1 MDRKEKNILFIT
13 NLHLW
18 SLDKGKGGSAF
29 INTVEGYK
37 NAGWVVWFISTG
49 GGIPDN
55 IISNDKL
62 YENAYPKLD
71 KLWSSRIRIVSIC
84 ARFLKMFLLNKYYF
98 KTGSEILSNKKGDKF
113 IIYAYE
119 TDAVS
124 AAKKLSQ
131 KFKFPLVTRFQG
143 TKHNKTTDNLFN
155 RIRKAPNLQA
165 YKTKANLTIMTNDGT
180 QGLETLQRLGN
191 KSTEIVFWRNGVAKV
206 SEDLLGIRDHFRE
219 QFVFKN
225 YYIFLTV
232 SRLVGWKKVD
242 RAINAFSIVN
252 KKFPETRLIIL
263 GDGDAKNDLIY
274 LTENLGLKE
283 YVIFKGAVE
292 QKLVSNY
299 MIAADAFLSF
309 YDLSN
314 VGNPLMEAM
323 MCGKPIIT
331 LDVGDTKELI
341 KNNENGILLPVNK
354 LQDIPDKMIKII
366 EDKNFAFKIASGALK
381 TAQSE
386 FWSWEE
392 RISVEISKVEL
403 LLKY

>member
-1 MDRKEKNILFIT
+1 MDKKEKNILFIT

-18 SLDKGKGGSAF
+18 SLEKGKGGRAF

-37 NAGWVVWFISTG
+37 NAGWRIWFISTG
-49 GGIPDN
+49 GGIPEN
-55 IISNDKL
+55 TIENDKI

-71 KLWSSRIRIVSIC
+71 KLWRSRIRVVSVF
-84 ARFLKMFLLNKYYF
+84 ARFLKMFLLEQYYF
-98 KTGSEILSNKKGDKF
+98 KTGCEILSNNKGKKF

-119 TDAVS
+119 TDAVI

-131 KFKFPLVTRFQG
+131 KFNLPLVTRFQG
-143 TKHNKTTDNLFN
+143 TKHNKTPDNLNN

-165 YKTKANLTIMTNDGT
+165 YKTKADLTIMTNDGT
-180 QGLETLQRLGN
+180 QGLKTLQRLGN
-191 KSTEIVFWRNGVAKV
+191 KSNEIVFWRNGVAKV
-206 SEDLLGIRDHFRE
+206 PAEVLDKREQLRE
-219 QFVFKN
+219 QFNFKN
-225 YYIFLTV
+225 YFIFLTV

-252 KKFPETRLIIL
+252 KKYHNTRLVIL
-263 GDGDAKNDLIY
+263 GDGDAKKELMV
-274 LTENLGLKE
+274 LAEKLGIKDK
-283 YVIFKGAVE
+283 VIFKGAVE

-299 MIAADAFLSF
+299 MVAADAFLSF

-331 LDVGDTKELI
+331 LDVGDTNELI
-341 KNNENGILLPVNK
+341 KNNENGILLPMNK
-354 LQDIPDKMIKII
+354 LQDIPEMMIKII
-366 EDKNFAFKIASGALK
+366 EDENFAKKIATGAII
-381 TAQSE
+381 TAQTE

-392 RISVEISKVEL
+392 RISAEISKVEAL
-403 LLKY
+403 LN